1 MQSQGMNGIATPKR
15 SMRRPQ
21 CAELDDLYVP
31 VRHGQLIIVRTESA
45 IRALCLSMTFR
56 RGHPPWRWPTR
67 REVTAAVLTK
77 MMLTILSLAAGTV
90 PPWPCSR

>member
-45 IRALCLSMTFR
+45 GRMWVADWRLSDRGNPLTLCD
-56 RGHPPWRWPTR
+56 GHRNF
-67 REVTAAVLTK
+67 
-77 MMLTILSLAAGTV
+77 S
-90 PPWPCSR
+90 S

>member
-1 MQSQGMNGIATPKR
+1 MNGIATPKR

-45 IRALCLSMTFR
+45 ICADCNYLITDCLLRSVAIPCRA
-56 RGHPPWRWPTR
+56 HI
-67 REVTAAVLTK
+67 AN
-77 MMLTILSLAAGTV
+77 
-90 PPWPCSR
+90 

>member
-31 VRHGQLIIVRTESA
+31 GRHGQLIIVRTESA
-45 IRALCLSMTFR
+45 VWSYFWVVGIALIPVGCDM
-56 RGHPPWRWPTR
+56 
-67 REVTAAVLTK
+67 A
-77 MMLTILSLAAGTV
+77 
-90 PPWPCSR
+90 